1 MYYNVIIFR
10 KITGGLEIMPIKF
23 KDSKLYSIRDLEK
36 ILPIT
41 PLTIRKYIREGKIK
55 GRKIGKNWY
64 VIKEDLEVFLG
75 GEKQA
80 KEDNK

>member
-1 MYYNVIIFR
+1 VLYYR
-10 KITGGLEIMPIKF
+10 KITGGLKIVPIKF
-23 KDSKLYSIRDLEK
+23 DNSKLYSIRDLEK

-64 VIKEDLEVFLG
+64 VIKEDLEAFLEG
-75 GEKQA
+75 S
-80 KEDNK
+80 

>member
-1 MYYNVIIFR
+1 MVILK
-10 KITGGLEIMPIKF
+10 KITGGLKSMPIKF
-23 KDSKLYSIRDLEK
+23 DDKKLYSIRDLEK

-64 VIKEDLEVFLG
+64 VIKEDLEAFLEG
-75 GEKQA
+75 S
-80 KEDNK
+80 

>member
-1 MYYNVIIFR
+1 MLYYR
-10 KITGGLEIMPIKF
+10 KITGGLKIMPIKF
-23 KDSKLYSIRDLEK
+23 DDKKLYSIRDLEK

-55 GRKIGKNWY
+55 GHKIGKNWY

-75 GEKQA
+75 GRG
-80 KEDNK
+80 